1 MNVVLSPE
9 SVAEVTKL
17 GNYRAANGRA
27 QTAIRARSPTSGR
40 PRNRRRRRFPFPIAQ
55 REHPVLLR
63 YHDYSRDRI
72 ASDQWT
78 GIHANGI
85 NTYPLEWTRSW
96 NGLDANPLESIA

>member
-1 MNVVLSPE
+1 MVISAGKSCAIRPIIARRTNVRKRS
-9 SVAEVTKL
+9 
-17 GNYRAANGRA
+17 
-27 QTAIRARSPTSGR
+27 IRARSPTSGR
-40 PRNRRRRRFPFPIAQ
+40 PSNRRRRRFPFPIAQ
-55 REHPVLLR
+55 REHPLLLR

-96 NGLDANPLESIA
+96 NGLDANPLESIV